1 MNRDIRSSEDK
12 FSNYRIAGPTSSF
25 SISGFI
31 PETGTDGQLLT
42 IINTSNAPMTIV
54 HNNFSRSANRI
65 FCPGGKNLQIREQY
79 AAITFQYNKTIEKW
93 IVVSKSTSNET
104 ATINSVS
111 FEGEV
116 EIDYADYKQFKNVPG
131 MEVKFIA
138 QGTTA
143 MVIFTTS
150 GETRTPGVGDSEL
163 FLRILDQNNTTFGGV
178 ALSTRNN
185 YNFESLSFSKLMT
198 GLIPGNE
205 YTLHVQGKTTRS
217 GSLGNPRYV
226 VKPLGAPAERETD
239 HMTLT
244 IIQ

>member
-1 MNRDIRSSEDK
+1 M
-12 FSNYRIAGPTSSF
+12 
-25 SISGFI
+25 
-31 PETGTDGQLLT
+31 
-42 IINTSNAPMTIV
+42 
-54 HNNFSRSANRI
+54 
-65 FCPGGKNLQIREQY
+65 
-79 AAITFQYNKTIEKW
+79 
-93 IVVSKSTSNET
+93 VVSKSTSNEI

-131 MEVKFIA
+131 MEVKFIS

-205 YTLHVQGKTTRS
+205 YTLHVQRKTTRS